1 MILHDL
7 IVFLQVCSTR
17 YPKTLVYNI
26 GNDGME
32 LLLLRGVLNI
42 IPVVIISRGMIGID
56 NI

>member
-17 YPKTLVYNI
+17 HPKALVYNI